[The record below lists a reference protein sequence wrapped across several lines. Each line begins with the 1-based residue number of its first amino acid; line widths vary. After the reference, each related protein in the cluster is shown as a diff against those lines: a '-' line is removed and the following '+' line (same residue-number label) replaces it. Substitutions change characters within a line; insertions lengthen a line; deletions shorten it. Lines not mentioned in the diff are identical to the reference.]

1 MSFSCLFPLSVFCY
15 YCDKVITTISPFRY
29 KEDDTSPSF
38 FDPMNPQD
46 YTYSIISK
54 DLLLGSGGKVD
65 KQIKK
70 TAGPESVLTNTTNT
84 TNTN

>member
-15 YCDKVITTISPFRY
+15 YCDKVI
-29 KEDDTSPSF
+29 KDDTSPSF